1 MSMTPADRR
10 QAMQSLPALAEADA
24 RLIDVANT
32 AERRV
37 QELRRQKRELVR
49 QGAERDVVRAKEE
62 QITQVMQRFNETAAR
77 LTS

>member
-1 MSMTPADRR
+1 MRKDGRWM
-10 QAMQSLPALAEADA
+10 EAGQLMRSRPDA
-24 RLIDVANT
+24 PLIDVANT